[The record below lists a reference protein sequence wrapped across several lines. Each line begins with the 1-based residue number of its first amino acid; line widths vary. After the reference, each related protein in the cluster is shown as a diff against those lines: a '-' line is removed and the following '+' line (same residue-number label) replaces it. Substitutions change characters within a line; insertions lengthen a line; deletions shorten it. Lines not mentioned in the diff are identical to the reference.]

1 MKIDNAVA
9 SLENVSGYIKKLK
22 NEKTFNF
29 KFTLNSD
36 NKSFTKLSLGPSSY
50 GLKIYLM
57 LDLINELSPE
67 EKNKWANY
75 INSFQTSNNKFP
87 ENSFIDEDLI
97 KYYEQNSLQD
107 LFKDTA
113 KKILNNFSENRY
125 DTHQIKLKKA
135 INAETKQAVSTLYD
149 FGFKNEK
156 PLPSSMDDHQLLK
169 YLDSL
174 NWNEPWSSGAQFA
187 SMCVFSETQNYGR
200 SVLLYDYI
208 TGLLDQN
215 TGTYHSKNSSVSSR
229 EKINGSMKVISGL
242 KWINQPIHN
251 PEKLIDFCLLNEPK
265 DEGCDLVDYIY
276 VLYNCL
282 KESDYKKT
290 EVLNILDK
298 MLESLIK
305 LQRNDGG
312 FSYFKQ
318 KSQTHYYGVEVTAGL
333 NQSDIHG
340 TLLITWAIIL
350 ILDILTNGD
359 HKYKIIKP

>member
-1 MKIDNAVA
+1 M
-9 SLENVSGYIKKLK
+9 
-22 NEKTFNF
+22 
-29 KFTLNSD
+29 
-36 NKSFTKLSLGPSSY
+36 
-50 GLKIYLM
+50 
-57 LDLINELSPE
+57 
-67 EKNKWANY
+67 
-75 INSFQTSNNKFP
+75 
-87 ENSFIDEDLI
+87 
-97 KYYEQNSLQD
+97 QD
-107 LFKDTA
+107 LFRDTA

-265 DEGCDLVDYIY
+265 DEGCDLVDIVY
-276 VLYNCL
+276 VLYRCSLQTTYKRDDVINYL
-282 KESDYKKT
+282 KD
-290 EVLNILDK
+290 LI
-298 MLESLIK
+298 SLIK
-305 LQRNDGG
+305 HHSFEDGG
-312 FSYFKQ
+312 FSYFIN
-318 KSQTHYYGVEVTAGL
+318 KSQTHYYGLKISNGPNL
-333 NQSDIHG
+333 PDLHG
-340 TLLITWAIIL
+340 TTLLVWALSMIFNTINPDESNWNVL
-350 ILDILTNGD
+350 
-359 HKYKIIKP
+359 KP